1 MNRYRSPLFPISIY
15 QSCVLDNE
23 RIKELL
29 YPLIEKYNNN
39 HREAPKGWFSTKLQT
54 SFEDDELRTMMINI
68 DTEIGKELNDQYS
81 KVIGTFFDIP
91 FQLQITDIWYNLY
104 ENGEYQEAHTHFGTY
119 NNPNHYACVHF
130 LNFDPSVHSPLCVL
144 DPLRHIRIS
153 SFEYF
158 NESDYKDDHHFL
170 DVKQGDL
177 VMFPAYLEHEV
188 RPGPPTPGNPRV
200 TISFNIKVID
210 AGDHLIEKNDK

>member
-1 MNRYRSPLFPISIY
+1 MNRYRSPLFPVSIY
-15 QSCVLDNE
+15 HSSVSDNE
-23 RIKELL
+23 RIKELF
-29 YPLIEKYNNN
+29 YPLVEKHNSK
-39 HREAPKGWFSTKLQT
+39 HTQAPQGWFTDKLQT
-54 SFEDDELRTMMINI
+54 SFEDEELKEIMGDLNT
-68 DTEIGKELNDQYS
+68 DIGKELNRQYS
-81 KVIGTFFDIP
+81 DTVKTFFDIP
-91 FQLQITDIWYNLY
+91 FQLQINDIWYNLY
-104 ENGEYQEAHTHFGTY
+104 ENGEYQESHTHFGTY

-130 LNFDPSVHSPLCVL
+130 LNYDPSVHSPLCVL

-158 NESDYKDDHHFL
+158 NESDYKDDHQFL

-200 TISFNIKVID
+200 TISFNIKVLD
-210 AGDHLIEKNDK
+210 AGEHLRENGK